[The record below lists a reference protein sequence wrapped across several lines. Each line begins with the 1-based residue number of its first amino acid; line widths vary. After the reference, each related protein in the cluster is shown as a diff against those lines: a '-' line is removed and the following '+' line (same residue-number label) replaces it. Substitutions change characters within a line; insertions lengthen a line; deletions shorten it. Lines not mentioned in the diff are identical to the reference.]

1 MTKQT
6 LLRIGAGMS
15 LSLAMTISLNSCQD
29 DISDDSHYKT
39 PDFLVGN
46 AIEVLQQSFEGNSF
60 KTFLRGIEL
69 IGYSD
74 VVDSQILTVLAPTD
88 EAFAKFL
95 QEKGYASIDEM
106 YYADP
111 TLTKQVITY
120 HLLYYA
126 MDWSKMTNFRPT
138 EGDAATEEDKAVRA
152 GMYNRF
158 RTRCCED
165 AVQVVNTDATID
177 AEYITVVHFDRYL
190 TVFSEQMFAT
200 LGIDAASNY
209 NYFFPDTEWNPKHLA
224 NGFNVMNAA
233 VLDTVAVVTDNGYL
247 YHIDH
252 VIEPVGT
259 IYEELKSRD
268 NYQLVANLFDQFD
281 YYHYEETES
290 TNRGYSVYSHRF
302 KAQQDSLPNIDMEW
316 AIPSYTAFST
326 NSMCS
331 WNLFIPTDDAF
342 TRMFNEYW
350 EEGCGYSSVET
361 LNPLIQNILLNECL
375 NKIIYESSSMNYM
388 CYPDNIRQ
396 GKAQSRFGNVLSA
409 DPASY
414 DVNVVCNNG
423 VIYGSSSMEVPGV
436 FNSVAGPAFKDVK
449 YLPYLYALNGAGVL
463 LSLSSQQ
470 SQFITLIPDTAQF
483 SNSDPKMRLART
495 VTSGIVSYELQQWD
509 DTEGGYTQL
518 GSSTCQDMANM
529 NTSTDAT
536 SLKTSGIQVVE
547 TNATFNYWFV
557 KDGKITTNALFNEQ
571 LDAEFNGEIWYPF
584 HEIKASADGTASWS
598 NGKAYAYEYPSV
610 YMPVSGGSLQTE
622 LSERVNSNYPYSCF
636 VQLLQKAGLAA
647 NSKFAGLLTL
657 DSETRFFAIVP
668 TNDAIKEALTT
679 LPGCSKA
686 KISDSYVISG
696 SFTKAD
702 LANYLLSYFVTSS
715 SNVFTAYPYPG
726 SSCNGTFLT
735 DGDYNLVITDNGE
748 SLSANFVAKEKTGSI
763 TPEEPVG
770 TVVQLDGTYDYLPF
784 VFSDGA
790 IQLIDTVLK

>member
-15 LSLAMTISLNSCQD
+15 LSLAMTLQLSSCQD
-29 DISDDSHYKT
+29 DISEDSHYKT

-95 QEKGYASIDEM
+95 QEKGYASIEEM

-138 EGDAATEEDKAVRA
+138 EGDAATEAERAVRA

-165 AVQVVNTDATID
+165 AVQVVNTDASID
-177 AEYITVVHFDRYL
+177 AEYLTMVRFDRYL

-233 VLDTVAVVTDNGYL
+233 VLDTAAVVTDNGYL

-268 NYQLVANLFDQFD
+268 NYQLVANLFDQYA
-281 YYHYEETES
+281 YYYYENVES
-290 TNRGYSVYSHRF
+290 TNRGYSVYIRRF
-302 KAQQDSLPNIDMEW
+302 NSLPDIDMEW
-316 AIPSYTAFST
+316 ASISYANFSI
-326 NSMCS
+326 NSMYS
-331 WNLFIPTDDAF
+331 WNLLIPTDDAL

-361 LNPLIQNILLNECL
+361 LNPLIQNILLLECL
-375 NKIIYESSSMNYM
+375 SYIRYGESGSMTYM
-388 CYPDNIRQ
+388 CYPDYIKQ
-396 GKAQSRFGNVLSA
+396 GNVESYFGTTIQE
-409 DPASY
+409 DPADY
-414 DVNVVCNNG
+414 DDNVLCNNG
-423 VIYGSSSMEVPGV
+423 VIYGSSSMDVPGV
-436 FNSVAGPAFKDVK
+436 FNSVAGPVFKDVK
-449 YLPYLYALNGAGVL
+449 YLPYLYVLSGADVL

-483 SNSDPKMRLART
+483 SNSDPKMRLFRS
-495 VTSGIVSYELQQWD
+495 VNSGVESYVLQQWSD
-509 DTEGGYTQL
+509 VENDYANL
-518 GSSTCQDMANM
+518 STSVMEDMANM
-529 NTSTDAT
+529 NTSTEAS
-536 SLKTSGIQVVE
+536 SLKTTGTQVVE
-547 TNATFNYWFV
+547 TNAAFNYWFI
-557 KDGKITTNALFNEQ
+557 KDGEITTNALFNEQ
-571 LDAEFNGEIWYPF
+571 LNSEFNGKIWYPF

-598 NGKAYAYEYPSV
+598 NGKAYAYDYPSV
-610 YMPVSGGSLQTE
+610 YMPVSGVSLETE
-622 LSERVNSNYPYSCF
+622 LSERVNSKYPYSCF
-636 VQLLQKAGLAA
+636 VQLLQKAGLAS
-647 NSKFAGLLTL
+647 NSKFSGLLSM
-657 DSETRFFAIVP
+657 DSETRFFAVVP
-668 TNDAIKEALTT
+668 TNDAIKESLNT

-686 KISDSYVISG
+686 TISDSYVIGG
-696 SFTKAD
+696 SFTKTD

-748 SLSANFVAKEKTGSI
+748 SLSANFVAKEKTGSN
-763 TPEEPVG
+763 TPKEPVG
-770 TVVQLDGTYDYLPF
+770 TVVPLDGTYDYLPF